1 MDKDNP
7 NKNFFLNIYKNI
19 IKTDSGYSLQ
29 KAYEEDE
36 DGNIRETSGSMT
48 NENNNQ
54 LYRDCFRC
62 IHRGN
67 IIACMLA
74 TKMDGCTDNN
84 VIPYAWIN
92 KCDAYSPVY
101 PLNIIK
107 TKEEMIDFI
116 EKTEHFFGCPEEYEA
131 YFGFKRKW
139 DEETGKILETT
150 REYYDRGGSFKNI
163 PDKFPSVIYFDV
175 VEYDRSIGWK
185 LDWIYIGGNDV

>member
-36 DGNIRETSGSMT
+36 DGNIRETSESRS
-48 NENNNQ
+48 NENNNSFDKHCFCCMH
-54 LYRDCFRC
+54 RD
-62 IHRGN
+62 N
-67 IIACMLA
+67 EACMIRSVLEN
-74 TKMDGCTDNN
+74 CSDNSF
-84 VIPYAWIN
+84 IPYRWVG
-92 KCDAYSPVY
+92 KCDAYHPIN

-107 TKEEMIDFI
+107 SEEDMIDFM
-116 EKTEHFFGCPEEYEA
+116 ENTERFFGCPEEYED
-131 YFGFKRKW
+131 YYGFKRKY
-139 DEETGKILETT
+139 DEETGEILETT